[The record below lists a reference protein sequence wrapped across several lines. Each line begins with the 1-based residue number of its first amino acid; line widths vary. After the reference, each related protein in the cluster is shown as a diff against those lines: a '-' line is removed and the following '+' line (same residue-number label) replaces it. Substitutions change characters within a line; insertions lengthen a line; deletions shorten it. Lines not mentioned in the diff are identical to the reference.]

1 MDFIRDIQASS
12 EDDNSLVARYKKE
25 GDLKVLAAL
34 YQRYMDLVYGV
45 CLKYL
50 HEPEKSKDAVM
61 TIFEELIAKLKTHEP
76 ENFRGWLYTLSK
88 NHCLMQLRTPRNLK
102 TTEFNA
108 DFMQIEESWHLNG
121 ELEKEDQFNQLKQCL
136 DTLASDQKLAVSLF
150 YLEQKSYQQI
160 AETTGLEWNKVRSYI
175 QNGRRNLKICMEK
188 QITSA
193 R

>member
-61 TIFEELIAKLKTHEP
+61 TIFEELIAKLKAHEP

-121 ELEKEDQFNQLKQCL
+121 ELEKEEQFNQLKQCL
-136 DTLASDQKLAVSLF
+136 DNLASEQKLAVSLF

>member
-88 NHCLMQLRTPRNLK
+88 NHCLMELRTPRNLK

-121 ELEKEDQFNQLKQCL
+121 ELEKEEQFNQLKQCL
-136 DTLASDQKLAVSLF
+136 DNLASEQKLAVSLF

>member
-1 MDFIRDIQASS
+1 MDFIRDIQYSS

-61 TIFEELIAKLKTHEP
+61 TIFEELLAKLKTHEP

>member
-1 MDFIRDIQASS
+1 MDFIRDISASS
-12 EDDNSLVARYKKE
+12 EDDNSLVAQYKKE
-25 GDLKVLAAL
+25 GDLSVLSTL
-34 YQRYMDLVYGV
+34 FQRYMDLVYGV

-61 TIFEELIAKLKTHEP
+61 NIFEELITKLKTHEP
-76 ENFRGWLYTLSK
+76 ENFRAWLYTLSK

-136 DTLASDQKLAVSLF
+136 EGLAHEQKLTVTLF
-150 YLEQKSYQQI
+150 YMEQKSYQQI
-160 AETTGLEWNKVRSYI
+160 AETTGIEWNKVRSYI

-188 QITSA
+188 QMTST

>member
-1 MDFIRDIQASS
+1 MDFIRDISASS
-12 EDDNSLVARYKKE
+12 EDDNSLVAQYKKE
-25 GDLKVLAAL
+25 GDLSVLSTL
-34 YQRYMDLVYGV
+34 FQRYMDLVYGV

-61 TIFEELIAKLKTHEP
+61 NIFEELITKLKTHEP
-76 ENFRGWLYTLSK
+76 ENFRAWLYTLSK

-102 TTEFNA
+102 TMEFNA

-136 DTLASDQKLAVSLF
+136 EGLAHEQKLTVTLF
-150 YLEQKSYQQI
+150 YMEQKSYQQI
-160 AETTGLEWNKVRSYI
+160 AEATGIEWNKVRSYI

-188 QITSA
+188 QMTST

>member
-1 MDFIRDIQASS
+1 MDFIRDIRASS
-12 EDDNSLVARYKKE
+12 EDDNSLVAQYKKE
-25 GDLKVLAAL
+25 GDLGVLSTL
-34 YQRYMDLVYGV
+34 FQRYMDLVYGV

-61 TIFEELIAKLKTHEP
+61 NIFEELITKLKTHEP
-76 ENFRGWLYTLSK
+76 ENFRAWLYTLSK

-108 DFMQIEESWHLNG
+108 NFMQIEESWHLNG

-136 DTLASDQKLAVSLF
+136 EGLAHEQKLTVTLF
-150 YLEQKSYQQI
+150 YMEQKSYQQI
-160 AETTGLEWNKVRSYI
+160 AETTGIEWNKVRSYI

-188 QITSA
+188 QITST

>member
-136 DTLASDQKLAVSLF
+136 EGLAHEQKLTVTLF
-150 YLEQKSYQQI
+150 YMEQKSYQQI
-160 AETTGLEWNKVRSYI
+160 AETTGIEWNKVRSYI

-188 QITSA
+188 QITSTK
-193 R
+193 

>member
-1 MDFIRDIQASS
+1 MDFIRDIKASS
-12 EDDNSLVARYKKE
+12 EDDNSLITLYKKE

-61 TIFEELIAKLKTHEP
+61 TIFEELITKLKTHEP
-76 ENFRGWLYTLSK
+76 ENFRGWLYALSK

-136 DTLASDQKLAVSLF
+136 DTLASDQKLACSTWS
-150 YLEQKSYQQI
+150 KSPI
-160 AETTGLEWNKVRSYI
+160 SKLLKRRAWTGTR
-175 QNGRRNLKICMEK
+175 
-188 QITSA
+188 
-193 R
+193 

>member
-1 MDFIRDIQASS
+1 MDFIRDISASS
-12 EDDNSLVARYKKE
+12 EDDNSLVAQYKKE
-25 GDLKVLAAL
+25 GDLGVLSTL
-34 YQRYMDLVYGV
+34 FQRYMDLVYGV

-61 TIFEELIAKLKTHEP
+61 NIFEELITKLKTHEP
-76 ENFRGWLYTLSK
+76 ENFRAWLYTLSK

-136 DTLASDQKLAVSLF
+136 EGLAHEQKLTVTLF
-150 YLEQKSYQQI
+150 YMEQKSYQQI
-160 AETTGLEWNKVRSYI
+160 AEATGIEWNKVRSYI

-188 QITSA
+188 QMTST

>member
-1 MDFIRDIQASS
+1 MDFIRDIQYSS

-88 NHCLMQLRTPRNLK
+88 NHCLMELRTPRNLK

-121 ELEKEDQFNQLKQCL
+121 ELEKEEQFNQLKQCL
-136 DTLASDQKLAVSLF
+136 DNLASEQKLAVSLF